1 MQEKQQLH
9 SLLGLAVAHLQRG
22 VVVDERSFQVIDSDS
37 VDATLLAVQL
47 DPVEVDHGGENGQLH
62 KALDNAE
69 QKDVGGGARYKNDA
83 ETRRTGSHIHCSPE
97 QQLN

>member
-1 MQEKQQLH
+1 MCGLQQSH

-47 DPVEVDHGGENGQLH
+47 DPVEVDHRGENGQLH
-62 KALDNAE
+62 KALDKAE
-69 QKDVGGGARYKNDA
+69 QRMLEEEHAAG
-83 ETRRTGSHIHCSPE
+83 RRTGCPSHIHSSLDACS
-97 QQLN
+97 N